1 MTVPPQPRRIVIA
14 GASLAGLRAA
24 QSLRAE
30 GFTGDLTLV
39 GAEPHRPYNRPPLSK
54 SVLTGDDD
62 VTLPGDGVDAR
73 WLGGRRAIGLDAA
86 ARTVAVDDGSDLPY
100 DGLVIATGARPR
112 RLPEEQMG
120 YAGVHVLRTVDHAL
134 ALRAELAAPPG
145 GAGRVVVV
153 GAGFIGGEVA
163 STARSL
169 GREVTL
175 VEAGG
180 LPMAGVVGETAAEW
194 LAGHHRRNGV
204 ELITG
209 SRVVGLAGD
218 GDGDGGEGRAAKGRV
233 RAVLLADG
241 REMPADLVVVA
252 MGVVPNTEWLEGGG
266 LTLDDGVVTDRALFA
281 APDVVAAGDVARWPH
296 ELFGE
301 RVRVEHWANANDQGL
316 LAARNLL
323 RGPAEAEPYAE
334 VPGLGTR
341 VHGTRVQWAGL
352 PRLGDA
358 HHLVAG
364 RVEDDKFAV
373 AFTRDGVLVGA
384 VAVAFP
390 KELNR
395 LRRAVAARSA
405 LEAA

>member
-1 MTVPPQPRRIVIA
+1 MTVPPHPRRIVIA

-30 GFTGDLTLV
+30 GFTGDLILV

-62 VTLPGDGVDAR
+62 VTLPGDAFDAR

-86 ARTVAVDDGSDLPY
+86 ARTVAVDDGTDLPY

-134 ALRAELAAPPG
+134 ALRAELAAAPG
-145 GAGRVVVV
+145 GAGRVVVI

-204 ELITG
+204 ELVTG
-209 SRVVGLAGD
+209 ARVVGLAGGGGTG
-218 GDGDGGEGRAAKGRV
+218 GDRV

-241 REMPADLVVVA
+241 RELAADLVVVA

-266 LTLDDGVVTDRALFA
+266 LALDDGVVTDRALFA

-296 ELFGE
+296 DLFGE

-323 RGPAEAEPYAE
+323 RGPAEAKPYAE

-364 RVEDDKFAV
+364 SVADDKFAV
-373 AFTRDGVLVGA
+373 AFTRDDVLVGA

-395 LRRAVAARSA
+395 LRRAIVARSA